1 MDKEKIEK
9 NLDSSLKT
17 LDGIIDDYNDIEGI
31 DGVISTSEDLNY
43 LVEYLNIYNTYVEYE
58 NITKDTV
65 KKIMKDTGLKIFMTT
80 RPFKKDIM
88 DVISKNGGRV
98 ILIQTGYFPL
108 EDENNDELSQKDG
121 LINMLKDNLKQLKN
135 R

>member
-1 MDKEKIEK
+1 M
-9 NLDSSLKT
+9 
-17 LDGIIDDYNDIEGI
+17 
-31 DGVISTSEDLNY
+31 
-43 LVEYLNIYNTYVEYE
+43 NIYNTYVEYE

-65 KKIMKDTGLKIFMTT
+65 KKIMNDTGLKIFMTT
-80 RPFKKDIM
+80 RPFKKNIM
-88 DVISKNGGRV
+88 DVINKNGGRV

>member
-1 MDKEKIEK
+1 
-9 NLDSSLKT
+9 
-17 LDGIIDDYNDIEGI
+17 
-31 DGVISTSEDLNY
+31 
-43 LVEYLNIYNTYVEYE
+43 
-58 NITKDTV
+58 
-65 KKIMKDTGLKIFMTT
+65 
-80 RPFKKDIM
+80 M
-88 DVISKNGGRV
+88 DVINKNGGRV